1 MDLAFRKTLFPVP
14 FFLLLGMQLVW
25 LVMRQ
30 SPRAR
35 QRNDEVH
42 GDYKVP
48 PHLLYTPEVVRSL
61 AAMVDEDLWP
71 SEQARAD
78 AESWHDS
85 LQPFHRHAYA
95 LALLQAG
102 PPVTVFDELS
112 PSDLIVHDYWKVFF
126 F

>member
-1 MDLAFRKTLFPVP
+1 
-14 FFLLLGMQLVW
+14 MQLVW